1 MTVTRARFLDLS
13 RGLLWISPWV
23 IGFGA
28 FLLAP
33 ILMSMYYSFTDYSLL
48 DVPVVIG
55 VDNYH
60 ELAGDALF
68 WVALRNTIFFAMMM
82 VVGSTILSV
91 GLAVLLE
98 NPLRGGGFVRA
109 IVFLPTL
116 VPVVSVC
123 VTWRWMFNPE
133 YGLINTSLSA
143 IGVQGPNWLGEK
155 ALALP
160 SMALMSL
167 WVIGSPMLICA
178 AALKDVPRSLYEAAT
193 LDGASSLGRFRHVTL
208 PMISPAIMFNLLMSV
223 IWALQV
229 IAPPMIMTRGGPDN
243 ATLTYSMYVYKV
255 AFEFGRMGYASS
267 LAWIQVLLTLA
278 LACVVLAAG
287 RGRVYYRAA

>member
-68 WVALRNTIFFAMMM
+68 WIALRNTIFFAMMM